1 MHSAVYVQGPSIVAD
16 PNNTIYYYYNRH
28 IVGVLLRDMLCWRLK
43 AMYIVLLCSW
53 LTTSLC

>member
-1 MHSAVYVQGPSIVAD
+1 MHSVVYVQGPLVVD
-16 PNNTIYYYYNRH
+16 PNNTIYYYYNRQ